1 MTAMTDPIPASPRLL
16 WGLLR
21 PQGLGFVLLL
31 PWFGYGFGHWSWGL
45 HLREGPAFLTL
56 LAAWACLHAGTMW
69 LNAGLDRDQGEVL
82 WGRALAVPDHLQGFA
97 TAALVA
103 APTLAWTAGAVPF
116 LCASGCALL
125 AVLYS
130 SPHTAWKAHPIGGP
144 VVNVLGYGVLSP
156 LAGWWLVGVDAGPR
170 TRVVFAS
177 MAAITLGLYFAAQ
190 AFQQREDAARS
201 YRTLVVTHGPAATL
215 LAARLLFGAGFGALF
230 AITVA
235 GWLPRTCLL
244 ALPFAVYVDQG
255 FATWRRDILADAAN
269 ATEERARRLFAALMI
284 TALLFVIGAYAAYVG
299 QMLDGAHPVAG
310 RATAAGF
317 PG

>member
-1 MTAMTDPIPASPRLL
+1 MPDRPPIPASPRLL

-45 HLREGPAFLTL
+45 DLREGQAFLTL

-82 WGRALAVPDHLQGFA
+82 WGKALPVPDAIERFA
-97 TAALVA
+97 ALALVA
-103 APTLAWTAGAVPF
+103 APSLAWFAGPAPF
-116 LCASGCALL
+116 LCAAACSLL

-130 SPHTAWKAHPIGGP
+130 SPHTAWKAHPVGGP
-144 VVNVLGYGVLSP
+144 LVNVLGYGVLSP
-156 LAGWWLVGVDAGPR
+156 LAGWWLVGVEPGPR
-170 TRVVFAS
+170 TGIVFTA
-177 MAAITLGLYFAAQ
+177 MAALTLGIYFAAQ
-190 AFQQREDAARS
+190 AFQQREDAARG

-230 AITVA
+230 ALTAA
-235 GWLPRTCLL
+235 GWLPRPCLV
-244 ALPFAVYVDQG
+244 ALPFALYVDHG
-255 FATWRRDILADAAN
+255 FGAWRRDVLGDPTC
-269 ATEERARRLFAALMI
+269 ATEVRARGLSGALLLTALM
-284 TALLFVIGAYAAYVG
+284 FVLGAYAAYLG
-299 QMLDGAHPVAG
+299 QAFTGSTVFAG